1 MVLTISPSKMAWSVI
16 TASDGTYIDVVFSGT
31 VTIAD
36 FAQAYDRVTSL
47 ASTTGLRRV
56 VMDLTGVTQNHAS
69 ISEIFFEVGR
79 RRTATGTHVALRR
92 AVILPQ
98 SPALAEKAHFFVTAS
113 INSAFQLREFADRQR
128 ALEWLL
134 KDDLGQ
140 GADPEA
146 SAGP

>member
-1 MVLTISPSKMAWSVI
+1 MAWSVI
-16 TASDGTYIDVVFSGT
+16 TDSEGAYIDVVFSGT
-31 VTIAD
+31 VSIAD

-47 ASTTGLRRV
+47 ATTTGLKRV

-98 SPALAEKAHFFVTAS
+98 SSALAEKANFFVTAS
-113 INSAFQLREFADRQR
+113 INSAFQLKEFTNRQH
-128 ALEWLL
+128 ALHWLL
-134 KDDLGQ
+134 KDEPSRA
-140 GADPEA
+140 ADPEPP
-146 SAGP
+146 AGP